1 MSPHG
6 GMVADLSVQ
15 VIDLNVRG
23 CLLYRRRTREI
34 SERSERFLS
43 SSLHLF
49 SARKR
54 VSGTKGHA
62 ATVFDKGHYHLLPCL
77 SGSTL
82 RERSLGPITS
92 ICATAS
98 AACGLVSVIL
108 SSSFF
113 MARSEGIG
121 CSSLRI
127 APASHREARIGG
139 ARTRSRLTM
148 MGRF

>member
-49 SARKR
+49 SARKG

-62 ATVFDKGHYHLLPCL
+62 ATVFDKGHYQILPYL
-77 SGSTL
+77 SCRTGC
-82 RERSLGPITS
+82 ERSRAPYHVHLRHGVSGVRPVTVIR
-92 ICATAS
+92 S
-98 AACGLVSVIL
+98 A
-108 SSSFF
+108 SFF
-113 MARSEGIG
+113 MRRSEGIG
-121 CSSLRI
+121 
-127 APASHREARIGG
+127 
-139 ARTRSRLTM
+139 
-148 MGRF
+148 

>member
-62 ATVFDKGHYHLLPCL
+62 ATVFDKRHYQILPCL
-77 SGSTL
+77 SGRT
-82 RERSLGPITS
+82 RCERSRGPDRVNPCHGVSRVRSGQRHTLG
-92 ICATAS
+92 
-98 AACGLVSVIL
+98 VIF
-108 SSSFF
+108 S
-113 MARSEGIG
+113 
-121 CSSLRI
+121 
-127 APASHREARIGG
+127 
-139 ARTRSRLTM
+139 
-148 MGRF
+148 